1 MDEAGARARIGAMTR
16 PPDVKEIE
24 KDIDD
29 IRVEKEAAIKA
40 QDFEK
45 AASLRDTEKQAKD
58 KLEHILSDWREQREE
73 REVIVTEDDIMHI
86 VSKFTGVPLQRM
98 EQKETAK
105 LLAMEGDLK
114 GKVIGQDEAVSA
126 ISKALRRSRAAM

>member
-1 MDEAGARARIGAMTR
+1 M
-16 PPDVKEIE
+16 KEIE

-58 KLEHILSDWREQREE
+58 KLEKILSDWREQREE

-105 LLAMEGDLK
+105 LLAMERRIEAAGHRSGRGGGGD
-114 GKVIGQDEAVSA
+114 QQSPPPQ
-126 ISKALRRSRAAM
+126 AAPT